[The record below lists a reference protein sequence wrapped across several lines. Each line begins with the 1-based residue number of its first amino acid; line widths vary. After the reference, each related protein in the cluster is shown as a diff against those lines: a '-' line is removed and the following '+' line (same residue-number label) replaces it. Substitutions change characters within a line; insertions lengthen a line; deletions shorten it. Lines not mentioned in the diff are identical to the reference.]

1 MPTRRIDVGFTRIEQ
16 STIARQSPR
25 GTQTSIDH
33 TDWTRDRSTGRG
45 KLVARNWWRGRRG
58 PLVAVNLELEHSWV
72 DFVELD
78 CEPVTWH
85 GRHD

>member
-45 KLVARNWWRGRRG
+45 KLDDWLQGVRAFR
-58 PLVAVNLELEHSWV
+58 AIIH
-72 DFVELD
+72 
-78 CEPVTWH
+78 H
-85 GRHD
+85 